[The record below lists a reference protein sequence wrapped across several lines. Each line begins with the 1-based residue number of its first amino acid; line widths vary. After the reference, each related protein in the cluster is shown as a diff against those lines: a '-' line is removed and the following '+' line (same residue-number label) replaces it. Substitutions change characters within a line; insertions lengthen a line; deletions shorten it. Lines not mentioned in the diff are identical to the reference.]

1 MIYDMIDRANADPVL
16 RRQAQF
22 VQLAFGLDA
31 GSAHWIISIDKG
43 TMAAMQAGDGA
54 PVPEFTLSAD
64 EASWADFALPLPPPG
79 THDVLALFE
88 GGRLKISGEALPLM
102 RNLAVVKAV
111 LAKLRQKEMVQ

>member
-1 MIYDMIDRANADPVL
+1 MIQQMVDRANRDPVL

-22 VQLAFGLDA
+22 VQLSFGLGA
-31 GSAHWIISIDKG
+31 GTAHWVVTIDKG
-43 TMAAMQAGDGA
+43 MVAAMQAGDGA

-64 EASWADFALPLPPPG
+64 DASWADFALPVPPPG

-111 LAKLRQKEMVQ
+111 LAKMRQKGQA